1 MKMAGP
7 NNINT
12 KQSYVRGEQQQYV
25 SCNLCNKKFTRI
37 NYDSHLSDCEK
48 KYREKQGN
56 KVVNAKPTFSM
67 GPINSRQPTMP
78 AVQYGAF
85 ANRPNLKFKF

>member
-1 MKMAGP
+1 MFLVIFVIK
-7 NNINT
+7 
-12 KQSYVRGEQQQYV
+12 
-25 SCNLCNKKFTRI
+25 NLLELI
-37 NYDSHLSDCEK
+37 HLSDCEK